1 MQYEEG
7 NYDLTDQKMLQKIAY
22 LLKRINN
29 ALKAKEEYPE
39 DSEIKSRERR
49 EDELN
54 QDAEED
60 MYEAQSIFQHPD
72 PTKDKHKDANLSTK
86 RNLTNADS
94 VEGYIHNIK
103 NYLLSSETAGN
114 SNKPD
119 PGQNVLSKVLNTINK
134 TLSKWFGDV
143 NVENGGTYKINT
155 NYSKLV
161 LYVLF
166 KSLYNKSKYTYRK
179 SGYKSFKKI
188 LDEGPYE
195 YETIKKDTIYQ
206 RIHRAI
212 KNLLEDIKNDF
223 RNFANTNEYDECYV
237 YFMIY
242 VIRGGKKQLK
252 FDEKAQSIYNRL
264 IQTTENKINDF
275 INSEN
280 KIYLFVTLLVVKGY
294 YDTFNDW
301 NIEGEDKIEPQEEE
315 EEDKEEETKEE
326 EEEAKEEETKEEKAK
341 EEEAK
346 KEVVTESETSIIKP
360 SPPGQQS
367 IPQTQTGT
375 VPQIEPE
382 TENIQNTEVAEAV
395 EQQQQE
401 LINSKESETQATIST
416 IANTMAEQLYRNE
429 PKNFFEL
436 IKYYL
441 ARLNEQI
448 KNNFNGAD
456 SVENDFTSAVLN
468 RFYALFMSDQNLI
481 YQYLRAG
488 KEIFKDQQYISYITN
503 NTEFL
508 GLKISVGSLLS
519 TYEMVAVKFNNAVG
533 GTNGINANK
542 IAKIGTVPNYLRAI
556 LKNGKIIGIIDES
569 VKLSEYGFSP
579 QRIEL
584 EQNKIINTLMN
595 SGLLTVAM
603 QTQKL
608 DPSTGLPITDQ
619 YGNPLFDT
627 TYSYKGVPLTDKEVR
642 QIVISS
648 LVRDFTS
655 VLGPILTDRQLQRKR
670 TKNYYGNMKDAL
682 TRDTQVSNLN
692 RMPTKMKKVN
702 IEVPQQG
709 QIKRNYDVLSYMKQF
724 MIFHD

>member
-1 MQYEEG
+1 MQYKEG
-7 NYDLTDQKMLQKIAY
+7 KHDLTDQQMLQKISY
-22 LLKRINN
+22 LLNRINN

-60 MYEAQSIFQHPD
+60 MHEAQSIFQHPD
-72 PTKDKHKDANLSTK
+72 PTKDEHKDANLSIK

-114 SNKPD
+114 LNKLD
-119 PGQNVLSKVLNTINK
+119 PGQNVLSKVLNTISK
-134 TLSKWFGDV
+134 TLSKWFGKV

-161 LYVLF
+161 LYGLF
-166 KSLYNKSKYTYRK
+166 KSLYNGGQYTYRK

-188 LDEGPYE
+188 LDDGPYE

-212 KNLLEDIKNDF
+212 MNLLEDIKSDF
-223 RNFANTNEYDECYV
+223 LKFANTNEYDECYV

-252 FDEKAQSIYNRL
+252 LNEKAQSIYNRL
-264 IQTTENKINDF
+264 LQTAENKIHDF
-275 INSEN
+275 INSNN
-280 KIYLFVTLLVVKGY
+280 KIYKFVASLVEKGY
-294 YDTFNDW
+294 YNTFRDW
-301 NIEGEDKIEPQEEE
+301 NIEDENEPQEEPQE
-315 EEDKEEETKEE
+315 EE
-326 EEEAKEEETKEEKAK
+326 EEEAKEEPKE

-346 KEVVTESETSIIKP
+346 EELVTGTVPESETSIIKP

-375 VPQIEPE
+375 VPETVPQIEPE
-382 TENIQNTEVAEAV
+382 IENIQNTEVAEAV

-401 LINSKESETQATIST
+401 LMNNKEAETQATIST